1 MPYLLAIAI
10 VGIAIVLGLFTIWGG
25 IIFVVV
31 AGILAAVLLAGRAGD
46 KRVTRADTDPTGTTR
61 SAPGGAE
68 TANERVGQT

>member
-1 MPYLLAIAI
+1 MPYPIAIAI

-25 IIFVVV
+25 IIFLVV

-46 KRVTRADTDPTGTTR
+46 TRVTRADTDPTGTTR
-61 SAPGGAE
+61 SAPGGGE